1 MNPKRRHGPRAGAKL
16 VACCILTCLALAGC
30 TRGQKFFTEEN
41 IELSQGISRAAP
53 SAFDRRFI
61 GLRFDPAHQCR
72 GVPWMPRSTSN
83 PLVPESAIRAT
94 SHPPRLHG
102 SKNGVRRDALSP
114 GDLVELSVIDGDIF
128 SGTFVIGPDGTITVP
143 HLPSIQAASKS
154 PDEVEKEIE
163 NALVDGGFFHR
174 HAARADL
181 VLRQFGEISVSVGG
195 SVFSPGLVSTAE
207 RSEGSRDEV
216 FDTARGSNNWRRRM
230 SGILRAAGGVRP
242 DADLS
247 RVALR
252 RRGQTIEFDMTGIFT
267 GAPIEDPIIVNGDYV
282 FLPTMSCF
290 SPALTRPSRIT
301 PPGIRIFISNPTAP
315 IYGNNPA
322 AIDAF
327 STRLPYGSRLLQALV
342 SGNCLGGTELGNAK
356 RYAILIGENPLSGRP
371 EGLQINVEEVIRNP
385 GRADLNPYLQ
395 AGDAIACYDS
405 GLINIRDLSQIASSV
420 LSPAGV
426 LKSLIGF

>member
-1 MNPKRRHGPRAGAKL
+1 VRADGS
-16 VACCILTCLALAGC
+16 I
-30 TRGQKFFTEEN
+30 N
-41 IELSQGISRAAP
+41 I
-53 SAFDRRFI
+53 
-61 GLRFDPAHQCR
+61 
-72 GVPWMPRSTSN
+72 
-83 PLVPESAIRAT
+83 
-94 SHPPRLHG
+94 
-102 SKNGVRRDALSP
+102 
-114 GDLVELSVIDGDIF
+114 
-128 SGTFVIGPDGTITVP
+128 P
-143 HLPSIQAASKS
+143 HLPTIQARSKS
-154 PDEVEKEIE
+154 PNEVEKEIE
-163 NALVDGGFFHR
+163 RALVEQGFFHP

-181 VLRQFGEISVSVGG
+181 VLRQLGEVSISVGG

-216 FDTARGSNNWRRRM
+216 YDTARGSDNWRRRM
-230 SGILRAAGGVRP
+230 SGVLKAAGGVRP

-252 RRGQTIEFDMTGIFT
+252 RRGQIVEFDLTGIFT
-267 GAPIEDPIIVNGDYV
+267 GAPIEDPLIVDGDYL
-282 FLPTMSCF
+282 FLPTMSCL
-290 SPALTRPSRIT
+290 SPALMRPTRIT
-301 PPGIRIFISNPTAP
+301 PPGIRVFISNPTAP

-356 RYAILIGENPLSGRP
+356 RYAILVGENPLSGRP

-405 GLINIRDLSQIASSV
+405 GLINIRDISEIASGV
-420 LSPAGV
+420 LSPAGA